1 MHPRRTVR
9 TALGMLQCASLLLA
23 QQPPAVTPPEVVFSV
38 TTTRVQVD
46 AVVTDSKGHYVT
58 DLTAD
63 DFGIYLDGKQQKITN
78 FSYVSVSLHAPLL
91 SKSER
96 KATPKPSP
104 MLPPAPSTPARQED
118 VRRTIVLMVDDLG
131 ISFED
136 MAYVRN
142 SLRKFIE
149 QQMQPGDLVA
159 ICRTGA
165 GSGAVQQFTM
175 DKRILF
181 SVADGLRWNPN
192 GRAGVNFFEPYGK
205 YSNLAQQIGAP
216 GAGNQGSG
224 IPDRLDVNY
233 NVQRN
238 TNFTLG
244 TLGAIRY
251 FVGALRE
258 MPGRKSIVL
267 FSDGLQLF
275 TPGEGP
281 VMHSGMDSVQNNE
294 NNADI
299 QEALHKLLDGANRAG
314 TVIYTVHT
322 AGLQAFQPDAQD
334 RVDLTGMNQQ
344 QVMDTLHQITGIGLP
359 GRGHIGGRDLQFNSS
374 QQGLAYLAL
383 ETGGIAYQN
392 GNDFNY
398 GLDKV
403 LQDQS
408 GYYLIGFKPPSDTF
422 EEKHGARS
430 YHHVAVKVTRP
441 GLHVRSRSGFFG
453 ETDDETSPKY
463 KTPLEQMRAAM
474 LSPFRSSDVRLRLTA
489 LYAEVPKRGAVVRNL
504 LHIDAQD
511 LTFQTVL
518 DSTTHTADSSAQ
530 VEIVAVAT
538 SMGYLPV
545 SAVAQSYKVQ
555 ASADRLQEA
564 LKEGVVYTLDVPVK
578 KPGAYQIQ
586 VAVRDTVTGKVGS
599 ASQFLEIPELK
610 KGRVALT
617 SVLLQSAQRAAGTP
631 AWTGMSPA
639 TRQFHPGGE
648 IEYFCLLE
656 NAGKQVPDVD
666 LDSQIRIVRDG
677 KDVYTGP
684 AKLVAIEGG
693 GRAVTGG
700 LKLSEKMTPG
710 DYYLGVIVRD
720 RTAKNRVTAQWTD
733 FEILQ

>member
-1 MHPRRTVR
+1 M
-9 TALGMLQCASLLLA
+9 
-23 QQPPAVTPPEVVFSV
+23 

-63 DFGIYLDGKQQKITN
+63 DFAIYDDGKPQKITN
-78 FSYVSVSLHAPLL
+78 FSYVSVTPHAPAMA
-91 SKSER
+91 KGER
-96 KATPKPSP
+96 KPSDKIVRT
-104 MLPPAPSTPARQED
+104 LPPAPSAPARHEY

-131 ISFED
+131 LSFED
-136 MAYVRN
+136 MAAVRYA
-142 SLRKFIE
+142 LRKFVE

-175 DKRILF
+175 DKRILL
-181 SVADGLRWNPN
+181 SVIDGLRWNLN
-192 GRAGVNFFEPYGK
+192 GRAASNVFAG
-205 YSNLAQQIGAP
+205 SNLGARQ
-216 GAGNQGSG
+216 GN
-224 IPDRLDVNY
+224 PDAINDTY

-238 TNFTLG
+238 TIFTAG
-244 TLGAIRY
+244 TLGAISY
-251 FVGALRE
+251 IVGALRE

-267 FSDGLQLF
+267 FSDGLPLF
-275 TPGEGP
+275 TPGQGP
-281 VMHSGMDSVQNNE
+281 VMHTAMGSGGSLDGNG
-294 NNADI
+294 DI
-299 QEALHKLLDGANRAG
+299 QEALHKLLDLANRAG
-314 TVIYTVHT
+314 TVIYTIHT
-322 AGLQAFQPDAQD
+322 LGLQPLQPGARARLDQAGFGISTQQAHDA
-334 RVDLTGMNQQ
+334 MNQL
-344 QVMDTLHQITGIGLP
+344 TSIGQ
-359 GRGHIGGRDLQFNSS
+359 GKDVAFNIG

-383 ETGGIAYQN
+383 ETGGISYQN
-392 GNDFNY
+392 GNDINY
-398 GLDKV
+398 GLDQV
-403 LQDQS
+403 LQDQQ

-422 EEKHGARS
+422 EEKHGSRS
-430 YHHVAVKVTRP
+430 YHHVAVKVTQP

-453 ETDDETSPKY
+453 ETDDETAPKY

-489 LYAEVPKRGAVVRNL
+489 LYAEVPKRGPVVRNL

-511 LTFQTVL
+511 LTFRTVL
-518 DSTTHTADSSAQ
+518 DSTTHTADSSAE

-545 SAVAQSYKVQ
+545 SAVAQSYKVR
-555 ASADRLQEA
+555 APADGLQQA

-578 KPGAYQIQ
+578 KPGAHQIQ
-586 VAVRDTVTGKVGS
+586 VLVRDTATGKVGS

-617 SVLLQSAQRAAGTP
+617 SVLLQSADRAAGTP

-639 TRQFHPGGE
+639 TRQFRPGGE
-648 IEYFCLLE
+648 VEYFCVLE
-656 NAGKQVPDVD
+656 NAGKKVAAED

-677 KDVYTGP
+677 KEIYTGA
-684 AKLVAIEGG
+684 AKLVSIEGG
-693 GRAVTGG
+693 GLAVTGG

-710 DYYLGVIVRD
+710 DYYLGVIVAD

-733 FEILQ
+733 FEIMR